1 MRTIKNTTTKKH
13 PDLGVFLFYNF
24 FHITAQGQTVQKNEQ
39 SALFDFEMLVV
50 CWYSNNRCTLNSNKW
65 EYLPLSIDFCNCPYF
80 ILVRYVVWRALI

>member
-1 MRTIKNTTTKKH
+1 M
-13 PDLGVFLFYNF
+13 GVFLFYIF
-24 FHITAQGQTVQKNEQ
+24 FILPPRDKPSKKNEQ